1 MPQMHKIFRTFT
13 AALLAFCACLAMALP
28 AQARTSQEIAAA
40 FDSGIAAY
48 DAADYQKA
56 FKIWWDLRYEDVAA
70 MRNLAMMLRKGQGT
84 QKDPKQAEELYL
96 RASEAGLPT
105 AQADLA
111 DMYLKGELGPPDL
124 ARALPFLEAAAAANH
139 PVAQYQLGQFY
150 ETGAPPLV
158 PQNLEVARQ
167 LYAAA
172 AKHGMPDAAARSA
185 FLGPPAVDAQQTA
198 SAPAT
203 ATTNPPANSQ
213 SAPAQAAVPP
223 EPIPPL
229 RASRP

>member
-1 MPQMHKIFRTFT
+1 MHKIFRSFTIVLT
-13 AALLAFCACLAMALP
+13 AALALCTCLAMTAP
-28 AQARTSQEIAAA
+28 AQARTSAEIAAA
-40 FDSGIAAY
+40 FDSGVAAY
-48 DAADYQKA
+48 DAGDYEKA
-56 FKIWWDLRYEDVAA
+56 FKTWWDLRYEDIAA

-84 QKDPKQAEELYL
+84 QKDPKKAEELYL

-124 ARALPFLEAAAAANH
+124 TRALPLLEAAAAANH

-167 LYAAA
+167 LYASA
-172 AKHGMPDAAARSA
+172 AKHGMADAAARAA
-185 FLGPPAVDAQQTA
+185 FLGPPTVNASQAA

-203 ATTNPPANSQ
+203 PTTPNS
-213 SAPAQAAVPP
+213 PAVPNP
-223 EPIPPL
+223 AVSPASADPPPPL